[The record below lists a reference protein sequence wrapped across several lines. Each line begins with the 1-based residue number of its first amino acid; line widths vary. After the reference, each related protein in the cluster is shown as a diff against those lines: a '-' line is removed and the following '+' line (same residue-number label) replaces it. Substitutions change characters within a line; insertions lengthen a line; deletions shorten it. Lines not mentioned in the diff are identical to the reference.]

1 MEGCIVQFQ
10 RLCQSRSRRLVSVM
24 ALILSVLLVFQA
36 FTLPSKRIYSTQYP
50 SSKLPKA
57 FDGGSLNK
65 EFSSQ
70 SQRVGKPSL
79 FSNSHGSVNFLQL
92 SKKPDLD
99 SSVSEIDGE
108 LQNNDSDDGNWL
120 DDDENPDT
128 EFSGDLRNET
138 ILKKDLDNGFLFME
152 DGNSKGNSHLAVE
165 KTRILDNELMSMQ
178 GVSSVNSSKN
188 AILSEETEA
197 DIATLLNQQ
206 GKQELSDNES
216 FLSSESFL
224 AQVNVSASNVTILNK
239 KNILM
244 KLPLSMS
251 EMNSLFFK
259 NRASRRSMRPRWSS
273 AHDRQILAAKTEI
286 ENVHISENDRQLFAP
301 LYRNISKFK
310 RSYKLME
317 KTLKIYIYQ
326 EGEKPIF
333 HQPILK
339 GIYAAEGWFMK
350 LMESNKHYLVKD
362 PSQAHL
368 FYMPFSSRLLQL
380 ALYVPDSHNR
390 TNMRRHLQ
398 NYLHMIAAKYPFWNR
413 TGGADHFLV
422 ACHDWALNVTK
433 IMDHSIRALCVA
445 DISIGF
451 ELGRDVCL
459 PETNVRSLKN
469 PLKDLGGRPWNRRPT
484 LAFFAGNLH
493 GGFRSILLKHW
504 ENKDPDMKI
513 FGPSTFRV
521 GRRKMTYIQYMKSSK
536 YCICPRG
543 YEVNS
548 PRIVESIFFECV
560 PVIIAD
566 NYVPPF
572 FEILNWE
579 KFSVIVPEKDL
590 RRLKEILLSITE
602 SEYRE
607 LQMGVKKVQRH
618 FLWSNKPVK
627 YDLFHMI
634 LHSIWLNRVYNI
646 ESDD

>member
-1 MEGCIVQFQ
+1 MECCIVQFQ
-10 RLCQSRSRRLVSVM
+10 RLCQSRSGRLVSVM
-24 ALILSVLLVFQA
+24 ALMLSVLLVFQA

-50 SSKLPKA
+50 SSKLPTA
-57 FDGGSLNK
+57 FEGGSLSK
-65 EFSSQ
+65 DFSTQ

-79 FSNSHGSVNFLQL
+79 LSNSHGPVNFLQL
-92 SKKPDLD
+92 SKKPDLE

-108 LQNNDSDDGNWL
+108 LQNDDSDDGNWL
-120 DDDENPDT
+120 DDDENLDA
-128 EFSGDLRNET
+128 EFSNDLGNET
-138 ILKKDLDNGFLFME
+138 ILKKDLDNGFLFIA
-152 DGNSKGNSHLAVE
+152 DGNSKENSHLAVE
-165 KTRILDNELMSMQ
+165 KTRILDDELMSMR
-178 GVSSVNSSKN
+178 GVLSVNSSKN
-188 AILSEETEA
+188 GILSVPITSVTEETEA
-197 DIATLLNQQ
+197 DVATLLNQQ
-206 GKQELSDNES
+206 GKQELSHNES
-216 FLSSESFL
+216 LLSSESFPT
-224 AQVNVSASNVTILNK
+224 QLN
-239 KNILM
+239 
-244 KLPLSMS
+244 
-251 EMNSLFFK
+251 
-259 NRASRRSMRPRWSS
+259 RPRWSS
-273 AHDRQILAAKTEI
+273 AHDRQILAAKKEI

-333 HQPILK
+333 HQPLLK

-380 ALYVPDSHNR
+380 ALYVPGSHNR
-390 TNMRRHLQ
+390 TNMRLHLQ

-413 TGGADHFLV
+413 TGGTDHFLA
-422 ACHDWALNVTK
+422 ACHDWALYETK
-433 IMDHSIRALCVA
+433 NIMDHSIRALCVA
-445 DISIGF
+445 DLSIGF
-451 ELGRDVCL
+451 ELGRDVSL
-459 PETNVRSLKN
+459 PETNVRSPKN

-484 LAFFAGNLH
+484 LAFFAGKVH
-493 GGFRSILLKHW
+493 GSFRSLLLKYW

-521 GRRKMTYIQYMKSSK
+521 GRSKMTYIQYMKSSK

-543 YEVNS
+543 YDVNS
-548 PRIVESIFFECV
+548 PRLVESIFFECV

-590 RRLKEILLSITE
+590 PRLKEILLSITE

-618 FLWSNKPVK
+618 FLWCTKPVK

-646 ESDD
+646 KVR